1 MKKSL
6 LRNMVLGDFKAAGAL
21 PEMVQ
26 VGNEITNGMI
36 WPLGKLP
43 PAVNGKTL
51 ASFVA
56 SGLKA
61 VHDTDAGIKTMKLD
75 YAAVAKTMPQRI
87 ARATALLEGR
97 EPPAE

>member
-43 PAVNGKTL
+43 FADNGKTL

-61 VHDTDAGIKTMKLD
+61 VHDTDAGIKTMLHIAIQD
-75 YAAVAKTMPQRI
+75 QPAAHGAQ
-87 ARATALLEGR
+87 GR
-97 EPPAE
+97 